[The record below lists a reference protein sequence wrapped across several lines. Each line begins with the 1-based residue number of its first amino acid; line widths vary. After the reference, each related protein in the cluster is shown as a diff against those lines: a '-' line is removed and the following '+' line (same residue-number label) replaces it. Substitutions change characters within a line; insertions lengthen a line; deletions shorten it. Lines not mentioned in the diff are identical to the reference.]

1 MGWVFKGVVL
11 ETLFYLGRKV
21 QLTQFTTSLR

>member
-1 MGWVFKGVVL
+1 MRWVSKGVVV

>member
-1 MGWVFKGVVL
+1 MGWVSNTVVV